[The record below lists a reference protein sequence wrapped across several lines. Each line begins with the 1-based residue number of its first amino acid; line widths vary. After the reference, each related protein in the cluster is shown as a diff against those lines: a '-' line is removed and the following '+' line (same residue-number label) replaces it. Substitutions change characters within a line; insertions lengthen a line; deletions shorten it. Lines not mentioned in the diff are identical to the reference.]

1 MSRKWSL
8 EDENKW
14 LRKQNKI
21 LKRQNGQLK
30 KDLKVD
36 VKKLQADCFK
46 EGYDTAIDQVKG
58 ETKWKS

>member
-1 MSRKWSL
+1 MRKRSDQ
-8 EDENKW
+8 DEIKW
-14 LRKQNKI
+14 LRKQNRI

-46 EGYDTAIDQVKG
+46 EGY
-58 ETKWKS
+58 ETGRDNVLGYIERMGI